1 MYLLL
6 HVLLRKTLKLSWTKS
21 SEKIPH
27 SLSANNCSVIVCVSF
42 VWREDNLKQVYA
54 KIKGIFRRKL
64 LSDVEQDNEMKKR
77 VKYIAEK

>member
-6 HVLLRKTLKLSWTKS
+6 HMLLGKTLKLSWTKS

-27 SLSANNCSVIVCVSF
+27 SLLANNFNVTVCTSF

-54 KIKGIFRRKL
+54 KIKGIFSRKL
-64 LSDVEQDNEMKKR
+64 LTDVEQDSKIE
-77 VKYIAEK
+77 E